1 MKKQF
6 QIKITL
12 NEDDF
17 NKSELEKHIIHKLGE
32 LNRSLYMKNLIR
44 KDLKNSRTNES
55 YLMKLKIQLTC
66 YLILIASICFTGLE
80 IFKTLNNLQNNYIQN
95 LEILKDA

>member
-17 NKSELEKHIIHKLGE
+17 NKSELEKHIISKLGE

-44 KDLKNSRTNES
+44 KDLKSSRANES
-55 YLMKLKIQLTC
+55 YLRRL
-66 YLILIASICFTGLE
+66 S
-80 IFKTLNNLQNNYIQN
+80 
-95 LEILKDA
+95 

>member
-17 NKSELEKHIIHKLGE
+17 NKSELEKHIISKLGE

-44 KDLKNSRTNES
+44 KDLKNSRANES
-55 YLMKLKIQLTC
+55 YLRRL
-66 YLILIASICFTGLE
+66 S
-80 IFKTLNNLQNNYIQN
+80 
-95 LEILKDA
+95 

>member
-1 MKKQF
+1 MKNKF

-12 NEDDF
+12 NEEDF
-17 NKSELEKHIIHKLGE
+17 NRVELEKHIISKLGE

-55 YLMKLKIQLTC
+55 YLRRL
-66 YLILIASICFTGLE
+66 S
-80 IFKTLNNLQNNYIQN
+80 
-95 LEILKDA
+95 

>member
-17 NKSELEKHIIHKLGE
+17 KKSELEKHIIKKLGE
-32 LNRSLYMKNLIR
+32 LNRSLYLKNLIR
-44 KDLKNSRTNES
+44 KDLKSSRTNES
-55 YLMKLKIQLTC
+55 YLRRL
-66 YLILIASICFTGLE
+66 S
-80 IFKTLNNLQNNYIQN
+80 
-95 LEILKDA
+95 

>member
-12 NEDDF
+12 NEEDF
-17 NKSELEKHIIHKLGE
+17 NKSELEKHIISKLGE

-44 KDLKNSRTNES
+44 KDLKRSRTNES
-55 YLMKLKIQLTC
+55 YLRRL
-66 YLILIASICFTGLE
+66 S
-80 IFKTLNNLQNNYIQN
+80 
-95 LEILKDA
+95 

>member
-12 NEDDF
+12 NEEDF
-17 NKSELEKHIIHKLGE
+17 NKSELEKHIISKLGE

-44 KDLKNSRTNES
+44 KDLKSSRTNES
-55 YLMKLKIQLTC
+55 YLRRL
-66 YLILIASICFTGLE
+66 S
-80 IFKTLNNLQNNYIQN
+80 
-95 LEILKDA
+95 

>member
-17 NKSELEKHIIHKLGE
+17 NKSELEKHIISKLGE

-44 KDLKNSRTNES
+44 KDLKSSRSSES
-55 YLMKLKIQLTC
+55 YLRRL
-66 YLILIASICFTGLE
+66 SWW
-80 IFKTLNNLQNNYIQN
+80 N
-95 LEILKDA
+95 

>member
-44 KDLKNSRTNES
+44 KDLKSSRANES
-55 YLMKLKIQLTC
+55 YLRRL
-66 YLILIASICFTGLE
+66 S
-80 IFKTLNNLQNNYIQN
+80 
-95 LEILKDA
+95 

>member
-12 NEDDF
+12 NEEDF
-17 NKSELEKHIIHKLGE
+17 NKSELEKHIISKLGE

-44 KDLKNSRTNES
+44 KDLKKSRSNEA
-55 YLMKLKIQLTC
+55 YLRRL
-66 YLILIASICFTGLE
+66 S
-80 IFKTLNNLQNNYIQN
+80 
-95 LEILKDA
+95 

>member
-12 NEDDF
+12 NEEDF
-17 NKSELEKHIIHKLGE
+17 NKSELEKHIISKLGE

-44 KDLKNSRTNES
+44 KDLKSSRSSES
-55 YLMKLKIQLTC
+55 YLRRL
-66 YLILIASICFTGLE
+66 SWW
-80 IFKTLNNLQNNYIQN
+80 N
-95 LEILKDA
+95 

>member
-17 NKSELEKHIIHKLGE
+17 NKSELEKHIISKLGE

-44 KDLKNSRTNES
+44 KDLKSSRSSES
-55 YLMKLKIQLTC
+55 YLRRL
-66 YLILIASICFTGLE
+66 S
-80 IFKTLNNLQNNYIQN
+80 
-95 LEILKDA
+95 

>member
-12 NEDDF
+12 NEEDF
-17 NKSELEKHIIHKLGE
+17 NKSELEKHIIKKLGE

-44 KDLKNSRTNES
+44 KDLKSSRTNES
-55 YLMKLKIQLTC
+55 YLRRL
-66 YLILIASICFTGLE
+66 S
-80 IFKTLNNLQNNYIQN
+80 
-95 LEILKDA
+95 

>member
-12 NEDDF
+12 NEEDF
-17 NKSELEKHIIHKLGE
+17 NKSELEKHIISKLGE

-55 YLMKLKIQLTC
+55 YLRRL
-66 YLILIASICFTGLE
+66 S
-80 IFKTLNNLQNNYIQN
+80 
-95 LEILKDA
+95 

>member
-17 NKSELEKHIIHKLGE
+17 NKSELEKHIISKLGE
-32 LNRSLYMKNLIR
+32 LNRSLYMKNLIC
-44 KDLKNSRTNES
+44 KDLKSSRSSES
-55 YLMKLKIQLTC
+55 YLRRL
-66 YLILIASICFTGLE
+66 S
-80 IFKTLNNLQNNYIQN
+80 
-95 LEILKDA
+95 

>member
-17 NKSELEKHIIHKLGE
+17 NKSELEKHIVSKLGE

-44 KDLKNSRTNES
+44 KDLKSSRTNES
-55 YLMKLKIQLTC
+55 YLRRL
-66 YLILIASICFTGLE
+66 S
-80 IFKTLNNLQNNYIQN
+80 
-95 LEILKDA
+95 

>member
-12 NEDDF
+12 NEEDF

-32 LNRSLYMKNLIR
+32 LNRSLYFRYLLKKEI
-44 KDLKNSRTNES
+44 KETLKNE
-55 YLMKLKIQLTC
+55 
-66 YLILIASICFTGLE
+66 A
-80 IFKTLNNLQNNYIQN
+80 
-95 LEILKDA
+95 

>member
-17 NKSELEKHIIHKLGE
+17 NKSELEKHIIHKLAE

-44 KDLKNSRTNES
+44 KDLKSSRTNES
-55 YLMKLKIQLTC
+55 YLRRL
-66 YLILIASICFTGLE
+66 S
-80 IFKTLNNLQNNYIQN
+80 
-95 LEILKDA
+95 

>member
-1 MKKQF
+1 MKKKF

-17 NKSELEKHIIHKLGE
+17 NKSELEKHIISKLGE

-55 YLMKLKIQLTC
+55 YLRRL
-66 YLILIASICFTGLE
+66 S
-80 IFKTLNNLQNNYIQN
+80 
-95 LEILKDA
+95 

>member
-17 NKSELEKHIIHKLGE
+17 NKSELEKHIISKLGE

-55 YLMKLKIQLTC
+55 YLRRL
-66 YLILIASICFTGLE
+66 S
-80 IFKTLNNLQNNYIQN
+80 
-95 LEILKDA
+95 

>member
-17 NKSELEKHIIHKLGE
+17 NKSELEKHIVSKLGE

-55 YLMKLKIQLTC
+55 YLRRL
-66 YLILIASICFTGLE
+66 S
-80 IFKTLNNLQNNYIQN
+80 
-95 LEILKDA
+95 

>member
-17 NKSELEKHIIHKLGE
+17 NKSELEKHIISKLGE
-32 LNRSLYMKNLIR
+32 LNRSLYMKQLIR
-44 KDLKNSRTNES
+44 RDLKSSRTNES
-55 YLMKLKIQLTC
+55 YLRRL
-66 YLILIASICFTGLE
+66 S
-80 IFKTLNNLQNNYIQN
+80 
-95 LEILKDA
+95 

>member
-17 NKSELEKHIIHKLGE
+17 NKSELEKHIISHSDAKMVWFRGHRKSYRKGRISPSLGGV
-32 LNRSLYMKNLIR
+32 LGATSLV
-44 KDLKNSRTNES
+44 
-55 YLMKLKIQLTC
+55 
-66 YLILIASICFTGLE
+66 
-80 IFKTLNNLQNNYIQN
+80 
-95 LEILKDA
+95 

>member
-12 NEDDF
+12 NEEDF
-17 NKSELEKHIIHKLGE
+17 NKSELEKHIISKLGE

-44 KDLKNSRTNES
+44 KDLKSSRSSES
-55 YLMKLKIQLTC
+55 YLRRL
-66 YLILIASICFTGLE
+66 S
-80 IFKTLNNLQNNYIQN
+80 
-95 LEILKDA
+95 

>member
-12 NEDDF
+12 NEEDF
-17 NKSELEKHIIHKLGE
+17 NKSELEKHIISKLGE

-44 KDLKNSRTNES
+44 KDLKTSRTSES
-55 YLMKLKIQLTC
+55 YLRRL
-66 YLILIASICFTGLE
+66 S
-80 IFKTLNNLQNNYIQN
+80 
-95 LEILKDA
+95 

>member
-17 NKSELEKHIIHKLGE
+17 NKSEHEKHIIKKLGA
-32 LNRSLYMKNLIR
+32 LSRSLYLKNLIR
-44 KDLKNSRTNES
+44 KDLKSSRTNES
-55 YLMKLKIQLTC
+55 YLRRL
-66 YLILIASICFTGLE
+66 S
-80 IFKTLNNLQNNYIQN
+80 
-95 LEILKDA
+95 